1 MLPISMTM
9 AAYPQ
14 FRPLSGVCVRVYV
27 SVWVIK
33 VIMNIQQD
41 ESEKRE
47 KWKIE
52 K

>member
-9 AAYPQ
+9 AAVPQ
-14 FRPLSGVCVRVYV
+14 FRPLICVCVCVY
-27 SVWVIK
+27 VWVIK
-33 VIMNIQQD
+33 VIMNIQK
-41 ESEKRE
+41 EECEKRE